1 MGQADQLV
9 IDEMETKTLI
19 NGFSNI
25 KSTLNLNDANL
36 DISTA
41 TVGHQSIIE
50 ALADFNEQVSRT
62 KNKYQRKTD
71 NFIEFLKEVESGSD
85 ELDQQLTDAITVS
98 EEGE

>member
-50 ALADFNEQVSRT
+50 ALTGFNEQVSRT